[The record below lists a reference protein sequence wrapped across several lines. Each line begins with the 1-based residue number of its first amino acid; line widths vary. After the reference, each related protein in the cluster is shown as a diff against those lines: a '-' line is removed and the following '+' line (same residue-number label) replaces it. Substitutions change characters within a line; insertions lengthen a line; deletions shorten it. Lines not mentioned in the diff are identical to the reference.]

1 MAPCFDDSPELRSHI
16 RNLLYDYSKL
26 HCTTNYLTFTEDL
39 VSEVRMSVEPLIPYL
54 TLHWLF
60 SSLRT

>member
-1 MAPCFDDSPELRSHI
+1 MTPYLNDSPELRSHI

-39 VSEVRMSVEPLIPYL
+39 VSEVRTTETSY
-54 TLHWLF
+54 TLSD
-60 SSLRT
+60 SSLII